1 MNKARPEQGNKTI
14 ALNKKARRDYF
25 INDRIEAGLCL
36 QGWEAK
42 SPRAGKIQ
50 IIDSYILL
58 KNGKTCLFGA
68 LMSPL
73 PAAAKHVEA
82 DPQRNRKLLP
92 HRAELN
98 KLIGANPVWSIPAM
112 RDFHD
117 KAPVRRA
124 GRPDTSSL
132 ACLWRWLKRPAR
144 AKISRL
150 SKTALGRCRAL
161 FLCYCLALLSLPAT
175 AQSLKQVAV
184 ATAHPQATRV
194 GIDILRQGG
203 NAFDAAAAVTASLGV
218 VEPYGS
224 GLGGGGFW
232 LIHRASGRQ
241 AAHDRWP

>member
-1 MNKARPEQGNKTI
+1 MNKARSEQGNKTI

-36 QGWEAK
+36 QGWEVK
-42 SPRAGKIQ
+42 SPRAAKIQ

-58 KNGKTCLFGA
+58 KNGKACLFGA
-68 LMSPL
+68 LISPL

-82 DPQRNRKLLP
+82 DLQSNRKLLP

-144 AKISRL
+144 AKNIAPVKDSPGPMPRPC
-150 SKTALGRCRAL
+150 S
-161 FLCYCLALLSLPAT
+161 LLLPRP
-175 AQSLKQVAV
+175 V
-184 ATAHPQATRV
+184 
-194 GIDILRQGG
+194 
-203 NAFDAAAAVTASLGV
+203 VTARHGPILKT
-218 VEPYGS
+218 
-224 GLGGGGFW
+224 GGGRHGPPAG
-232 LIHRASGRQ
+232 HPGR
-241 AAHDRWP
+241 H